1 MVGTQIG
8 PGDVHL
14 HHKTDQTEHTTKNA
28 IQLPRHHETVLDT
41 LHVIEW
47 AAE

>member
-14 HHKTDQTEHTTKNA
+14 QHKTDQTEHPTKQA
-28 IQLPRHHETVLDT
+28 IHLPSHHKIGLDT
-41 LHVIEW
+41 LHMTEW
-47 AAE
+47 ATE